1 MIKDR
6 FSGFRIKD
14 LLTGLAIGLGI
25 GLAWFFGFGPGKE
38 ILMEWFGNDGSSVL
52 LAPEKNEMVADF
64 SLTDLSGSEIR
75 LEDLKGK
82 PILINFWASWCV
94 PCREEMP
101 LLEKYFQK
109 YPQEIQMVAVN
120 DGESKAVVR
129 AFADELDL
137 SFPILLDP
145 QSEISRQYNVLGLP
159 STFFIDE
166 GGIIKFQHTGILT
179 EEQLLKYLNEL
190 GIPSS

>member
-1 MIKDR
+1 
-6 FSGFRIKD
+6 
-14 LLTGLAIGLGI
+14 
-25 GLAWFFGFGPGKE
+25 
-38 ILMEWFGNDGSSVL
+38 
-52 LAPEKNEMVADF
+52 
-64 SLTDLSGSEIR
+64 
-75 LEDLKGK
+75 
-82 PILINFWASWCV
+82 
-94 PCREEMP
+94 
-101 LLEKYFQK
+101 
-109 YPQEIQMVAVN
+109 MVAVN

>member
-1 MIKDR
+1 LIKNR
-6 FSGFRIKD
+6 FSGFRIKE
-14 LLTGLAIGLGI
+14 LLAGLAIGLGI

-38 ILMEWFGNDGSSVL
+38 ILMKWFGNDGSSVL
-52 LAPEKNEMVADF
+52 LAPEKNQMVADF

-101 LLEKYFQK
+101 LLEKYFKK
-109 YPQEIQMVAVN
+109 YPLGIQMVAVN
-120 DGESKAVVR
+120 DGESEAVVR

-166 GGIIKFQHTGILT
+166 GGILKFQHTGILT